1 MKAVLVAF
9 LSSGSLMA
17 TDLLVSAVAMSFGTF
32 VVVSPHRAAK
42 IWGSQRVTDL
52 APDRRASFV
61 RWYRAFGIFLWL
73 SGALLA
79 VDSIMFSNYHH

>member
-17 TDLLVSAVAMSFGTF
+17 TDLVVSAVAMSFGTF

-42 IWGSQRVTDL
+42 IWGSQ
-52 APDRRASFV
+52 
-61 RWYRAFGIFLWL
+61 
-73 SGALLA
+73 
-79 VDSIMFSNYHH
+79 